1 MIVPNSVKWILI
13 LGIVP
18 CWFVATRSDAPLRSC
33 TCFSSC
39 TRRGWFS
46 GVLPSFLFFS
56 AHLATAVPGGVP
68 SFTESDAIG
77 RPHYAAA
84 ESVFVFL
91 CFCVFH
97 FWVGRTHIFLG
108 FFGLSFLRYIPKLA
122 TDFSFTSPCLPRQTG
137 SCGC

>member
-1 MIVPNSVKWILI
+1 MDLNFRHCTLLVCCDS
-13 LGIVP
+13 LGCPVEELHLL
-18 CWFVATRSDAPLRSC
+18 FKLHSEGLVFGSFTE
-33 TCFSSC
+33 FS
-39 TRRGWFS
+39 
-46 GVLPSFLFFS
+46 FFS